1 MDHDDVLEQLELA
14 AVEPDGLERLMAG
27 DTPTAA
33 AVAGHLAG
41 CDVCAGELER
51 LRRSVP
57 LVRDVVRT
65 TPPADL
71 RERTLAFVAARGVAR
86 GAATDTATGAIP
98 AVAVTDESPMDP
110 GAVTRDADPAPVVL
124 SDRPSRGRSSL
135 RWIAAI
141 AAAVVISVVATT
153 ALLSS
158 RIDQR
163 VASQDRVIAG
173 LGNVITS
180 TLAIAGEPDATRV
193 ALVSTDGSGARGS
206 LLFTPSTGQL
216 VVVADGLAPEPD
228 GQEYW
233 CWVVVDGERRP
244 VGRMYLADG
253 LGYWAGRSP
262 VMTTLPPGS
271 TFGVSLSSEPGS
283 GVPSDPVLVGEL

>member
-14 AVEPDGLERLMAG
+14 AVEPGGLDRLMAG
-27 DTPTAA
+27 DTATAG

-41 CDVCAGELER
+41 CESCAGELER

-57 LVRDVVRT
+57 LLRDVVRT
-65 TPPADL
+65 TPPPDL
-71 RERTLAFVAARGVAR
+71 RERTLAFVAARGVVR
-86 GAATDTATGAIP
+86 GAP
-98 AVAVTDESPMDP
+98 VASV
-110 GAVTRDADPAPVVL
+110 VQDPADAAADEPVLAPVIPL
-124 SDRPSRGRSSL
+124 AAPVAARARPSWP
-135 RWIAAI
+135 WIAAI

-153 ALLSS
+153 ALLSIRS
-158 RIDQR
+158 DER

-193 ALVSTDGSGARGS
+193 ALASTDGSGAQGS
-206 LLFTPSTGQL
+206 LLFAPSTGQL

-233 CWVVVDGERRP
+233 CWVEVDGQRQP
-244 VGRMYLADG
+244 VGRMYLAQG
-253 LGYWAGRSP
+253 LGYWAGESE
-262 VMTTLPPGS
+262 VMTQVSAGA
-271 TFGVSLSSEPGS
+271 TFGVSLSRDPGS
-283 GVPSDPVLVGEL
+283 GVQPAPVLVGEL